1 MGAPGR
7 SREAPGGSGAH
18 WMGSRS
24 VRQPPRGSGEVPD
37 RLRSSGLEW
46 EASGKRST
54 RAGSSGRPP
63 GGDPCEPARVG
74 GLQEA
79 IRASG
84 LEWEASGSRSTR
96 AGSSGRSPGGDPCE
110 RARAGGLGEP
120 IHASGLEWEASGR
133 RSVRAGSSGRAPGG
147 DPCERARVG
156 GFREAIHASGLE
168 WEAFR
173 GLPRTPRRARP
184 GPSRTPWSQNTSFS
198 FVLRHL
204 S

>member
-54 RAGSSGRPP
+54 RAGSSGKPP

-74 GLQEA
+74 GLREA

-84 LEWEASGSRSTR
+84 LEWEGSGSRSTR
-96 AGSSGRSPGGDPCE
+96 AGSSGRPPGGDPCE
-110 RARAGGLGEP
+110 RAR
-120 IHASGLEWEASGR
+120 S
-133 RSVRAGSSGRAPGG
+133 
-147 DPCERARVG
+147 G
-156 GFREAIHASGLE
+156 GFREAIHASGFE

-198 FVLRHL
+198 FVLRRL
-204 S
+204 SQISRRPIRRVGDEAPGGPR